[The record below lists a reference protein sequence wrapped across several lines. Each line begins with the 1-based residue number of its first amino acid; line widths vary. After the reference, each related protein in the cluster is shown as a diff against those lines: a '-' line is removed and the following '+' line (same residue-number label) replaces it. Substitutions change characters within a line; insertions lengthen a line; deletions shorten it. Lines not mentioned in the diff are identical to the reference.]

1 MVLLMTF
8 FSSFLSSDLLLGV
21 PATERDGE
29 TAYTLPSRA
38 GGKAEEPDRL
48 HHLHD

>member
-1 MVLLMTF
+1 MALYIPFPCT
-8 FSSFLSSDLLLGV
+8 DLLLGV

-29 TAYTLPSRA
+29 TADTLPAWA
-38 GGKAEEPDRL
+38 GGEAEEPDRL